1 MRISLRRKFGENIR
15 ELRRSK
21 ALSQETLAERC
32 ELSVDAIRRIEWGT
46 MSPSLDTLSKL
57 AAGLD
62 ISLRTLFETF
72 ERERR
77 DDVAELCDFL
87 ATRSRREV
95 LLAARL
101 VRALFE
107 NR

>member
-1 MRISLRRKFGENIR
+1 MRISLRRKFGNNVR
-15 ELRRSK
+15 RLRRCRG
-21 ALSQETLAERC
+21 LTQETLAERC

-46 MSPSLDTLSKL
+46 MSPSLSTLGRL

-62 ISLRTLFETF
+62 LSLPTLFDALQ
-72 ERERR
+72 RERR

-95 LLAARL
+95 QLAARL
-101 VRALFE
+101 VRVLFGGE
-107 NR
+107 